1 VIVEMGPI
9 RLHEVDDQD

>member
-1 VIVEMGPI
+1 MGPI